1 MSGTELF
8 ATFLG
13 SVALLLWGVRMV
25 RTGMMRAFGAAL
37 RRIISTRTRTRM
49 SAFLAGV
56 GVTGILQSS
65 TATALLL
72 ASFAGRGLIAL
83 PLALAVMLGA
93 DVGSSIAAQAFS
105 FDIKWLWTLLVALD
119 GRRQGARCCA
129 HLDRPWLHAARAVAS
144 RRRGRSAQGIG
155 DDAIDADRACR

>member
-8 ATFLG
+8 ASFIG

-25 RTGMMRAFGAAL
+25 RTGMMRAFGASL
-37 RRIISTRTRTRM
+37 RRIIATRTRTRM
-49 SAFLAGV
+49 SAFLAGI

-93 DVGSSIAAQAFS
+93 DVGSSIAAQVFS
-105 FDIKWLWTLLVALD
+105 FDVKWLWTIMVGAGVLLSL
-119 GRRQGARCCA
+119 
-129 HLDRPWLHAARAVAS
+129 
-144 RRRGRSAQGIG
+144 
-155 DDAIDADRACR
+155 

>member
-49 SAFLAGV
+49 SAFLA
-56 GVTGILQSS
+56 
-65 TATALLL
+65 
-72 ASFAGRGLIAL
+72 ASASPASCKAR
-83 PLALAVMLGA
+83 P
-93 DVGSSIAAQAFS
+93 
-105 FDIKWLWTLLVALD
+105 
-119 GRRQGARCCA
+119 RPRCCSPPSR
-129 HLDRPWLHAARAVAS
+129 DAA
-144 RRRGRSAQGIG
+144 
-155 DDAIDADRACR
+155 

>member
-8 ATFLG
+8 ASFIG

-25 RTGMMRAFGAAL
+25 RTGMTRAFGSAL
-37 RRIISTRTRTRM
+37 RRAIATYARTRIR
-49 SAFLAGV
+49 AFLAGV

-83 PLALAVMLGA
+83 PLALAVVLGA
-93 DVGSSIAAQAFS
+93 DVGSAVVAQVFS
-105 FDIKWLWTLLVALD
+105 LDVKWLWSVLVAL
-119 GRRQGARCCA
+119 GV
-129 HLDRPWLHAARAVAS
+129 LVFMS
-144 RRRGRSAQGIG
+144 TE
-155 DDAIDADRACR
+155 ADRAR